1 MTPEE
6 ETKAQYRFLVLNIIR
21 ITGAVMLVL
30 GLAIIAK
37 GVFDLPKAA
46 GYVLFIVG
54 IIDFML
60 VPLLLAKKWKSPK
73 DL

>member
-6 ETKAQYRFLVLNIIR
+6 ETRAQYRFLILNLVR
-21 ITGAVMLVL
+21 ISGAIMLVL
-30 GLAIIAK
+30 GLAIIAR
-37 GVFDLPKAA
+37 GVFGLPELA
-46 GYVLFIVG
+46 GYVLFVIG

>member
-1 MTPEE
+1 MTQQE
-6 ETKAQYRFLVLNIIR
+6 ETKAQYRFLVLNIVR
-21 ITGAVMLVL
+21 ITGAIMLVL
-30 GLAIIAK
+30 GLAVIAN

-46 GYVLFIVG
+46 GYVLFVFG

>member
-6 ETKAQYRFLVLNIIR
+6 ETKAQYRFLVLNIVR
-21 ITGAVMLVL
+21 ITGAIMLVL
-30 GLAIIAK
+30 GLAVIAN
-37 GVFDLPKAA
+37 GVFGLPKAA
-46 GYVLFIVG
+46 GYVLFVFG